1 MILARRHFLR
11 LAAVATA
18 LPMRAHSV
26 FAQAYPSRPVR
37 VVVPVAAGGATD
49 ILGRLLVQWLTD
61 RMGQPFVVENR
72 PGAGGNIGTETVV
85 RATPDGYTLLLIQAG
100 NVINTSLYANLSFN
114 FPRDIVTVAAISR
127 PPFLMAVHPS
137 VPARTVAEFIAY
149 ANTNA
154 GKVNMASAGVGTGNH
169 VAGELFKMHT
179 GVQMVH
185 VPYRGGGPALIDL
198 VAGQVQVMFGSMP
211 SMIQYVRAGTLRPLG
226 VTTRARS
233 DVLPDLSTVGE
244 FVPGYEASD
253 FYGLAA
259 PKNTPPE
266 IIAKLNHET
275 NAWLNDP
282 AIKARLADLG
292 GMITGGTPEAA
303 ARLII
308 DETEKWAK
316 VVKFAGAKAE

>member
-1 MILARRHFLR
+1 MTLARRQFLR

-18 LPMRAHSV
+18 LPMSAHGAL
-26 FAQAYPSRPVR
+26 AQAYPSRPVR

-49 ILGRLLVQWLTD
+49 ILGRLLVQWLTE

-100 NVINTSLYANLSFN
+100 NVINTSLYSNLSFN
-114 FPRDIVTVAAISR
+114 FPRDIVTVTAISR
-127 PPFLMAVHPS
+127 PPFLMSVHPS
-137 VPARTVAEFIAY
+137 VPAKTLAEFIAY
-149 ANTNA
+149 ANANA

-198 VAGQVQVMFGSMP
+198 VGGQVQVMFGSMP
-211 SMIQYVRAGTLRPLG
+211 SMIQYVRQGTLRPLA
-226 VTTRARS
+226 VTTRVRS
-233 DVLPDLSTVGE
+233 DVLPDVPTVRE
-244 FVPGYEASD
+244 TVPGYEASD
-253 FYGLAA
+253 FYGLGA
-259 PKNTPPE
+259 PKDTPPE
-266 IIAKLNHET
+266 IVARLNEAI
-275 NAWLNDP
+275 NAWLSDP
-282 AIKARLADLG
+282 AVKARLADLG
-292 GMITGGTPEAA
+292 GMVTGGSTADAGKLVVE
-303 ARLII
+303 
-308 DETEKWAK
+308 ETEKWAK

>member
-1 MILARRHFLR
+1 LAN
-11 LAAVATA
+11 
-18 LPMRAHSV
+18 
-26 FAQAYPSRPVR
+26 AQAYPARPVR
-37 VVVPVAAGGATD
+37 IIVPVAAGGATD
-49 ILGRLLVQWLTD
+49 ILGRLLAQWLSD

-72 PGAGGNIGTETVV
+72 PGAGGNIGTEMAL
-85 RATPDGYTLLLIQAG
+85 RAAPDGYTLLLIQAG
-100 NVINTSLYANLSFN
+100 NVINTSLYNNLSFN
-114 FPRDIVTVAAISR
+114 FPRDAAAVVVISR
-127 PPFLMAVHPS
+127 PPFMMSVHPS
-137 VPARTVAEFIAY
+137 VPAKTIPEFIAHVS
-149 ANTNA
+149 ANP
-154 GKVNMASAGVGTGNH
+154 GKVNMASAGIGTGNH

-259 PKNTPPE
+259 PKDTPPE
-266 IIAKLNHET
+266 IIAKLNQET

-282 AIKARLADLG
+282 AITARLVDLG

>member
-1 MILARRHFLR
+1 MKLARRQFLR
-11 LAAVATA
+11 LAAFAGA
-18 LPMRAHSV
+18 LPIGNRLAN
-26 FAQAYPSRPVR
+26 AQAYPERPVR
-37 VVVPVAAGGATD
+37 IIVPVSAGGATD
-49 ILGRLLVQWLTD
+49 ILGRLLAQWLSD

-72 PGAGGNIGTETVV
+72 PGAGGNIGTEMAL
-85 RATPDGYTLLLIQAG
+85 RAAPDGYTLLLIQAG
-100 NVINTSLYANLSFN
+100 NVINTSLYNNLSFN
-114 FPRDIVTVAAISR
+114 FPRDAAPVTVISR
-127 PPFLMAVHPS
+127 PPFMMSVHPS
-137 VPARTVAEFIAY
+137 VPAKTVPEFIAY
-149 ANTNA
+149 ASANP
-154 GKVNMASAGVGTGNH
+154 GKVNMASAGIGTGNH

-226 VTTRARS
+226 VTTRVRS
-233 DVLPDLSTVGE
+233 NVLPDLSTVGE

-259 PKNTPPE
+259 PKDTTPE
-266 IIAKLNHET
+266 IIAKLNQET

-292 GMITGGTPEAA
+292 GMITGGTSAAA
-303 ARLII
+303 ARLIVE
-308 DETEKWAK
+308 ETEKWAK